1 MATKTLVQH
10 PSSSS
15 PTHVVAIGAS
25 AGGLDAAQRLLAKL
39 SEHSSMSFIILQH
52 LDPTQ
57 PSHMHEILARSTKI
71 PVTLAT
77 DGCPLQARHIYVT
90 PPHTDICVVNGL
102 LQLRPHIAI
111 MGENYHPIDKLFV
124 SLASEHR
131 DRAIGVILSGSGTD
145 GAMGIRSIRAVGGL
159 TIAQDQDT
167 ALYKEMPRAA
177 MEAGADLIL
186 PPENIGEAL
195 GRETAKL
202 LAAWKVAPA
211 LESMPAAAD
220 DTLAPVL
227 EWLVSARAADFSS
240 YKCSTIGRRIKRRMA
255 YLQIENSSDY
265 VRYLTDHPM
274 EVDKLYEDLLI
285 KVTSFFR
292 EPEAFAS
299 LQQEIFPKI
308 LSHKDPGAPIR
319 IWVPGCATGE
329 EAYSFA
335 ICLAE
340 LIGKKGGSSIS
351 HPVQIFATDISS
363 EAIARAR
370 SGIFDRMAVNGL
382 TSEQL
387 SRFFTVTSDGSYL
400 INRALRDQCVFA
412 RQDVTRDPPFSSL
425 DLVSCRNLLIY
436 FTPTLQRR
444 VLATFHFALSPGGYL
459 VLGEAE
465 TVGQSGDLF
474 APTSPG
480 SKIFMRRAVRAVI
493 PDFTQEYMTGRTAAD
508 IRNRVPNPTSSADT
522 IKNDVARALSAY
534 WHLSGV
540 VVDANM
546 EILQFM
552 GTTSA
557 YLNHPSGEIPSFSLI
572 KMAPESIRVDLRLML
587 HEAATTERALQRRG
601 LTITSSD
608 GESSKI
614 NIEVIPF
621 KNSVSGQRLFL
632 VLFGA
637 DGELKGSHGVGLTP
651 MGSNLAGDTNAQT
664 VALLTRELEETK
676 AYLNSLIEG
685 EQAANEELK
694 STSEELLSSNE
705 ELQSTNQELQT
716 AREET
721 QAINEELRTVNEE
734 LDRRLQDLSQLNS
747 DLINTMSSAQVAL
760 IMLSD
765 HLLCRRITPAA
776 ERILGV
782 DGTAIGQPLSS
793 VLSGFGESNLN
804 QIAREV
810 IDTLTSREIET
821 QDSRGRWYELRVRPF
836 VSIDKKVD
844 GAVIALRDIDIQNQL
859 MRRLQVASEEALA
872 AKSEAESANRAK
884 SEFLANISHEIR
896 TPLTTILALSET
908 LTEVPDLS
916 QDHLTKLAKMQACI
930 RQVTHLVDE
939 ILDLAKIEAGKLTIQ
954 LASVSLINELA
965 EILLPLRVQA
975 QAKGLEFKLNFYG
988 PLPKTLLTD
997 TSRWRQIL
1005 NNIIGN
1011 AVKFTD
1017 HGEITV
1023 NFSITREH
1031 LLSCAV
1037 SDTGCG
1043 LTAAEQR
1050 RIFQPFSQGDSSFT
1064 RRFGGTGLGLC
1075 LARQIAVALG
1085 GDVVLSAS
1093 EPGVGSTFT
1102 ATINPGPITDTTML
1116 ESLTDADLTSF
1127 YKNISLQ
1134 NGMNLPRLTDMR
1146 ILLADD
1152 SRENRLLVTH
1162 FLERQGA
1169 TVTQAEDGVE
1179 ARKLGLTGAY
1189 DLVLLDIQM
1198 PYLDG
1203 YGVCQQLRA
1212 SGYNFPIVALTAHA
1226 MQGVRESCLNAGFT
1240 DVLTKPI
1247 TFRQLVE
1254 AVACYK
1260 PKP

>member
-1 MATKTLVQH
+1 MAKQSPGQNP
-10 PSSSS
+10 PSSAA
-15 PTHVVAIGAS
+15 THVVAIGAS
-25 AGGLDAAQRLLAKL
+25 AGGLDAFKRLLAKVPEQ
-39 SEHSSMSFIILQH
+39 SGMAFIILQH

-57 PSHMHEILARSTKI
+57 PSHMHEILARWTKI

-77 DGCPLQARHIYVT
+77 DGCPLLGRHIYVT
-90 PPHTDICVVNGL
+90 PPHTDICVVNGI
-102 LQLRPHIAI
+102 LQLRPHIST
-111 MGENYHPIDKLFV
+111 MGESYHPIDKLFAN
-124 SLASEHR
+124 LASEHR
-131 DRAIGVILSGSGTD
+131 DRTIGVVLSGSGTD
-145 GAMGIRSIRAVGGL
+145 GAMGVKSIRAVGGL
-159 TIAQDQDT
+159 TIAQDQES
-167 ALYKEMPRAA
+167 AVYKDMPRAA

-195 GRETAKL
+195 GQETANL
-202 LAAWKVAPA
+202 FAAWKVAPA
-211 LESMPAAAD
+211 LESMPAASD

-227 EWLVSARAADFSS
+227 EWLVSARAADFSN

-265 VRYLTDHPM
+265 VRYLTDHPI

-292 EPEAFAS
+292 EPEAFAL

-308 LSHKDPGAPIR
+308 LRYKDPGAPIR

-340 LIGKKGGSSIS
+340 LIGKEGGSAIS
-351 HPVQIFATDISS
+351 HPVQIFATDISG
-363 EAIARAR
+363 EAITRAR
-370 SGIFDRMAVNGL
+370 SGLFDREAVSGL

-387 SRFFTVTSDGSYL
+387 ARFFTVTSNGNYL
-400 INRALRDQCVFA
+400 INRAIRDQCVFA

-474 APTSPG
+474 APTAPG
-480 SKIFMRRAVRAVI
+480 SKIFLRRAVRAVI
-493 PDFTQEYMTGRTAAD
+493 PDFTQEYMAGRTAAD
-508 IRNRVPNPTSSADT
+508 IRSRVPHPTSSADT

-534 WHLSGV
+534 WKLSGV
-540 VVDANM
+540 VVDENM
-546 EILQFM
+546 EILQFL

-557 YLNHPSGEIPSFSLI
+557 YLNHPSGEIPSFGLI
-572 KMAPESIRVDLRLML
+572 KMAPESIRVDLRLVL
-587 HEAATTERALQRRG
+587 HEAATTERALQRRE
-601 LTITSSD
+601 LTLTSRD
-608 GESSKI
+608 RESSKI

-621 KNSVSGQRLFL
+621 KNSVTGQRLFL

-637 DGELKGSHGVGLTP
+637 DGETKG
-651 MGSNLAGDTNAQT
+651 NLAVGTTPLGSTLTGDSTAQT

-734 LDRRLQDLSQLNS
+734 LDRRLYDLSQLNS

-782 DGTAIGQPLSS
+782 DGTAVGQPLSA
-793 VLSGFGESNLN
+793 VLSGFGEGNLT

-810 IDTLTSREIET
+810 IDTLTSREIEI
-821 QDSRGRWYELRVRPF
+821 QDARGRWYELRVRPF

-844 GAVIALRDIDIQNQL
+844 GAVIALRDIDVQKQL
-859 MRRLQVASEEALA
+859 MRRLEVASEQALT
-872 AKSEAESANRAK
+872 AKSEAENANRAK

-908 LTEVPDLS
+908 LTEVSDLS
-916 QDHLTKLAKMQACI
+916 PDHMTKLAKMQACI

-939 ILDLAKIEAGKLTIQ
+939 ILDLAKIEAGKLSIQ
-954 LASVSLINELA
+954 LVSVSLISELA
-965 EILLPLRVQA
+965 EILQPLRAQA
-975 QAKGLEFKLNFYG
+975 QAKGLNFKLNFHG
-988 PLPKTLLTD
+988 SFPQTILTD
-997 TSRWRQIL
+997 AARWRQIL

-1017 HGEITV
+1017 RGEIHV
-1023 NFSITREH
+1023 NFSLTREH

-1050 RIFQPFSQGDSSFT
+1050 RIFQPFGQGDSSFT
-1064 RRFGGTGLGLC
+1064 RRFGGSGLGLC
-1075 LARQIAVALG
+1075 LARQLAEALG
-1085 GDVVLSAS
+1085 GDVVLTAS

-1102 ATINPGPITDTTML
+1102 ATINPGPLTGTNLI

-1127 YKNISLQ
+1127 YTNISLK
-1134 NGMNLPRLTDMR
+1134 NDINLPRLTNMH

-1152 SRENRLLVTH
+1152 SSENRLLMTH

-1169 TVTQAEDGVE
+1169 TVTQAEDGAE
-1179 ARKLGLTGAY
+1179 ARKLGLSGTY

-1212 SGYNFPIVALTAHA
+1212 AGVSFPVVALTAHA
-1226 MQGVRESCLNAGFT
+1226 MQGVRESCLKAGFT

-1247 TFRQLVE
+1247 SFRQLVE
-1254 AVACYK
+1254 AVSCFR
-1260 PKP
+1260 PKA